1 MEGRKMIGIRKKE
14 YLMCSIN
21 GGFYGWCCIF
31 YHTFVTVST
40 KILGAIFSSAIYVC
54 TMLCC
59 A

>member
-1 MEGRKMIGIRKKE
+1 MIGIRKKG

-21 GGFYGWCCIF
+21 GGFYGWYCIF

-40 KILGAIFSSAIYVC
+40 KILGAIFRSVIYVC